1 VSRREHRFLRR
12 LAERR
17 QAAIEAADPRHVEDR
32 RQAERRTE
40 SLTGEQLDA
49 RLRELGITTDRRQG
63 QRRQHRDRRRR

>member
-17 QAAIEAADPRHVEDR
+17 QAAIRAADPRHIEDR

-49 RLRELGITTDRRQG
+49 RLRELGITDRRQG
-63 QRRQHRDRRRR
+63 QRRQQRDRRRR